1 MAIASI
7 NAVDDFRVGRV
18 LIRAWQI
25 LAANFIFFFIVTA
38 IVALPMAVLEI
49 DLRSPAFGWSSE
61 LGRSPPA
68 FGWSFGITI
77 ILGLILHTIGE
88 AVLLF
93 GAFQYLCGVQVRP
106 TEAVRRALSRFFP
119 LVGLGILSGL
129 GIGLGAILLLLPGL
143 ILIVMWAVIV
153 PVCVVERLGPID
165 SMSRSSD
172 LTRGHRWKLSGIMI
186 PLLALQEIGRRL
198 VPFILAPAGLVVMSL
213 GVVLWTAMWASYW
226 NCVLIMTYHDLRVAK
241 EGVDTEQIAAIFD

>member
-7 NAVDDFRVGRV
+7 DAVGDFRVGKV
-18 LIRAWQI
+18 LRRAWEI
-25 LAANFIFFFIVTA
+25 LAANFIFFFIVTV
-38 IVALPMAVLEI
+38 IVALPIAALEI
-49 DLRSPAFGWSSE
+49 DLHSPGSG
-61 LGRSPPA
+61 LGRSSP
-68 FGWSFGITI
+68 FGWSFGIVL

-93 GAFQYLCGVQVRP
+93 GAFQHLCGHQVRP
-106 TEAVRRALSRFFP
+106 IEALWRALARLFP

-129 GIGLGAILLLLPGL
+129 AIGLGAILLLVPGL
-143 ILIVMWAVIV
+143 ILIVVWAVVV

-172 LTRGHRWKLSGIMI
+172 LTRGHRWKLSGFMI
-186 PLLALQEIGRRL
+186 PLLVVNEIGRRL
-198 VPFILAPAGLVVMSL
+198 VPFILAPAGPVVMSL
-213 GVVLWTAMWASYW
+213 GVVLWTALWAAYW

-241 EGVDTEQIAAIFD
+241 EGVDTGQIASIFD